1 MSKKKNKKFFKKSAK
16 ASQPDVSKTTNDV
29 SVQQSTVSGE
39 RLAEPFVTEKNND
52 PYAISILNE
61 RYLHVRKDV
70 NKLLIVLGTLV
81 IILIGTYFLGQKT
94 TILSSVGD
102 WLYKLGNFSIQ

>member
-1 MSKKKNKKFFKKSAK
+1 MSKKKNKKFFKKSSK
-16 ASQPDVSKTTNDV
+16 ASQPAVLNTRDNISTG
-29 SVQQSTVSGE
+29 QPTVSGGK
-39 RLAEPFVTEKNND
+39 LAEPVVTEKNND

-70 NKLLIVLGTLV
+70 KKLLIVLGTLV

-94 TILSSVGD
+94 TVLSSVGD